1 MQGRELPRALRSP
14 EARDCQVW
22 MKRTCLAS
30 ETFLVAF
37 IFQCLLQLA
46 QLSRSVLNPN
56 PKHARLSD
64 GRKRA
69 SACDDQLEGDGV
81 ARGSFRHPR
90 KGLDFSDRR

>member
-1 MQGRELPRALRSP
+1 MQFRRLTRALRLA
-14 EARDCQVW
+14 EAGDCQVW
-22 MKRTCLAS
+22 MKRTRLAS

-46 QLSRSVLNPN
+46 QLSRSVRNPN

-69 SACDDQLEGDGV
+69 GACDDQLEGYGL
-81 ARGSFRHPR
+81 ARGSFRSLR
-90 KGLDFSDRR
+90 QSFDL